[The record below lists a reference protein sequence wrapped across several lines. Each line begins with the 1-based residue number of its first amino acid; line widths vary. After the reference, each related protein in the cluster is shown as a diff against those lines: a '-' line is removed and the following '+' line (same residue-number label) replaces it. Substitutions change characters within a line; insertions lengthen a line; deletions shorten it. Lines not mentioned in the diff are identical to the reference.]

1 MASGPESLSPP
12 GQGEKKQRGLGSIPH
27 IARTLLAKPGRRLAP
42 VVIFNSGAWASCHVR
57 HASWARSQASSGR
70 HTPSPNCPVPFAG
83 SYEAS
88 SSITS
93 HHPSRP
99 LSTAVPAGSP
109 AQFGSALLCPAAPV
123 SSWTLFVIAGRCCVL
138 GTARMPTGP
147 LPGIMPACAPCFASQ
162 TSMCRQVKYDTRS
175 KQQTSAKSPPLH
187 VPNRYD
193 SPPENPES
201 HSAWHPL
208 PPPVSRG
215 TWPLRGLLST
225 GKYLLYPSSP
235 ARLSLMGL
243 SHVGGRAKLSLAA
256 ALRVEG
262 SKQLAAALQ
271 VRRGQAG
278 ARHSVAPSLAQQAP
292 QHGTAQHGTAR
303 LGEKLAER
311 PVGCRRHYLT
321 FPSPPNTSPLSSLS
335 PGLNTPNLLDSN
347 VRSPTFASHLS
358 SRS

>member
-162 TSMCRQVKYDTRS
+162 TSMCRQVKYDTRRCVVFWVS
-175 KQQTSAKSPPLH
+175 GKHTFDVINHIGCVLPSPKYVLATALLELGIGPL
-187 VPNRYD
+187 Y
-193 SPPENPES
+193 ST
-201 HSAWHPL
+201 APL
-208 PPPVSRG
+208 RTMCPDNSTANSRQVQKAPHCMYLTATTHHLKTPSRTARG
-215 TWPLRGLLST
+215 TPFH
-225 GKYLLYPSSP
+225 PP
-235 ARLSLMGL
+235 
-243 SHVGGRAKLSLAA
+243 
-256 ALRVEG
+256 
-262 SKQLAAALQ
+262 
-271 VRRGQAG
+271 
-278 ARHSVAPSLAQQAP
+278 SVAG
-292 QHGTAQHGTAR
+292 HGR
-303 LGEKLAER
+303 
-311 PVGCRRHYLT
+311 
-321 FPSPPNTSPLSSLS
+321 
-335 PGLNTPNLLDSN
+335 
-347 VRSPTFASHLS
+347 
-358 SRS
+358 